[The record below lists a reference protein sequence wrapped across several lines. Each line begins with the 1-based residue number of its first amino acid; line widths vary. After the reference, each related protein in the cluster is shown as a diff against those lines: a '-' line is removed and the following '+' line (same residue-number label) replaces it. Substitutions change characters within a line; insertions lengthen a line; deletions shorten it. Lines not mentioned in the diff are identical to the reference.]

1 MERKKDRQSK
11 KVTKLN
17 WFTITRKYWKEQLF
31 FYILTTISFLGSW
44 FIGQNALKYAWGM
57 INKGSFS
64 KDLPYKLEFF
74 NKTLRNFGE
83 GREHMK
89 PFLITM
95 AVITLLYCVVVV
107 IHVYYAFL
115 LSNRIILDV
124 KKKTLAK
131 FFQLRHNYSEKE
143 VLNIIANDTRTFS
156 NYVLHVPNQLYYMA
170 LEIVFAFWG
179 LHYALKN
186 KETAEGSVLWLGIIY
201 LLVIIILT
209 LAFNFFLYLKDLLFQ
224 KQLVKQ
230 AKQEN
235 LLINQRDLIIK
246 KSLVN
251 NYSAEYKDI
260 LNKTKSLADKEDF
273 MNTLAFVVPSYSL
286 IKYSRFFF
294 FPFITDEK
302 SFVAFSVLTELFDA
316 SKKMIERL
324 RGYPYYFSAKKR
336 LNNFLALPERD
347 DIQKNVLISE
357 SVESIVL
364 KKVSFGYEEKKLV
377 LKKLDWEFR
386 KGKVNHLTGENGFGK
401 STIIS
406 LIMGLYQPQE
416 GKILINQKYKV
427 SEINLTQWRKK
438 IAYAE
443 HHNLV
448 ENGLSTGQKQW
459 ADLDNLFENSEK
471 KEVFIFDEADNALD
485 ENKKKEFL
493 QKIEKISKK
502 KLVILISH

>member
-1 MERKKDRQSK
+1 M
-11 KVTKLN
+11 
-17 WFTITRKYWKEQLF
+17 
-31 FYILTTISFLGSW
+31 
-44 FIGQNALKYAWGM
+44 
-57 INKGSFS
+57 
-64 KDLPYKLEFF
+64 
-74 NKTLRNFGE
+74 
-83 GREHMK
+83 
-89 PFLITM
+89 
-95 AVITLLYCVVVV
+95 
-107 IHVYYAFL
+107 
-115 LSNRIILDV
+115 
-124 KKKTLAK
+124 
-131 FFQLRHNYSEKE
+131 
-143 VLNIIANDTRTFS
+143 
-156 NYVLHVPNQLYYMA
+156 
-170 LEIVFAFWG
+170 
-179 LHYALKN
+179 
-186 KETAEGSVLWLGIIY
+186 
-201 LLVIIILT
+201 IIILT

-246 KSLVN
+246 KNLVN

-377 LKKLDWEFR
+377 LKKLD
-386 KGKVNHLTGENGFGK
+386 
-401 STIIS
+401 
-406 LIMGLYQPQE
+406 
-416 GKILINQKYKV
+416 
-427 SEINLTQWRKK
+427 
-438 IAYAE
+438 
-443 HHNLV
+443 
-448 ENGLSTGQKQW
+448 
-459 ADLDNLFENSEK
+459 
-471 KEVFIFDEADNALD
+471 
-485 ENKKKEFL
+485 
-493 QKIEKISKK
+493 
-502 KLVILISH
+502 